1 MPSKR
6 PKLLLLDANAL
17 LHRAWHALPPLTSP
31 DGKVVNAAYGVTS
44 VVLKILR
51 DEKPDLFV
59 ACWDTAAPTFRHE
72 AYEAYKA
79 QREEQPDELYDQIP
93 ATKEVLRTLGVPSVE
108 LDGFE
113 ADDLIGTYA
122 VRGVKDGYDVRI
134 VTGDRD
140 ALQLIAPHVDVLTFK
155 KGVSETRL
163 FTDKEV
169 MDDYGIAPKQLVD
182 WKALRGDAS
191 DNIPGVPGIGE
202 KTATELLKKFRTIED
217 VFKAAHDATSDL
229 PDGVR
234 KKLIAGEKNGR
245 LALSLVDIKT
255 DVPVQ
260 VKIAD
265 LRSSLDR
272 DAFIQAAAKYGFRS
286 LITRLP
292 QEGRDQDEP
301 PVRAGARPAGVGK
314 RSRKKIS
321 PDAATATF
329 AGEEDALSFI
339 ADVRCAEEVALVV
352 TAGTQGSLFG
362 SSSLQNITFGLAGKK
377 GTIPSSLFSSKSV
390 RRELA
395 DILSLERPGK
405 LCHDAKRAMKEL
417 EISGFG
423 LAGVVHDTLIAAH
436 LLAAGERSLDLETLT
451 LQSLGRQLPQG
462 DARPAAEAQAVL
474 ELTVRQREEMAATG
488 ADRVWERFER
498 PLLPIL
504 RDMERSG
511 VLIDSLYLKK
521 LSKEM
526 QEEKVKI
533 EKQMERLVGH
543 AFNPASPS
551 QLAVILFEELKLP
564 TKGIKSGKT
573 GFSTAASELEK
584 LQGGHPLI
592 SLIVEHRELAKLLS
606 TYVETLPELADK
618 GGRIHTTFNQAIAAT
633 GRLSSSEPNLQ
644 NIPIRT
650 ELGRKIRRAFIA
662 DPGMELLSC
671 DYSQI
676 ELRVIA
682 ALAKDEKM
690 LSAFRSGQDIHTA
703 TAAAIWNIPPGEVT
717 KDQRRAAKAINFGI
731 IYGQG
736 PVGLAQS
743 ADIPFAD
750 AKKFIAAYFDTYQG
764 VKTWL
769 DETKAKA
776 HALGYV
782 ETMFGRRRPIPDI
795 NSGMPQL
802 RAAAERM
809 AINMPVQGTGTGDLI
824 KLALIALADK
834 LPSLSRDSRLL
845 LQVHDE
851 VLLEVPVKDV
861 VKVAHAVRDIMENVE
876 DIGVPIVVEAKHGR
890 NWEEM
895 KKV

>member
-1 MPSKR
+1 MPTKR

-44 VVLKILR
+44 VVLKILK
-51 DEKPDLFV
+51 DEKPDAFV
-59 ACWDTAAPTFRHE
+59 ACWDTVAPTFRHK
-72 AYEAYKA
+72 AYKAYKA
-79 QREEQPDELYDQIP
+79 QREEQPDELYNQVP
-93 ATKEVLRTLGVPSVE
+93 VTKDVLATLGVPSVE
-108 LDGFE
+108 LDGWE

-140 ALQLIAPHVDVLTFK
+140 ALQLISSHVDVLTFK

-169 MDDYGIAPKQLVD
+169 MDDYGITPKQLVD

-202 KTATELLKKFRTIED
+202 KTATELLQKFKTIEG
-217 VFKAAHDATSDL
+217 VFKAAHDSKSDL
-229 PDGVR
+229 SDGVR
-234 KKLIAGEKNGR
+234 KKLIAGEKSGR
-245 LALSLVDIKT
+245 QALSLVDIKT
-255 DVPVQ
+255 DVPVNT
-260 VKIAD
+260 KIAD
-265 LRSSLDR
+265 LKSTLDR
-272 DAFIQAAAKYGFRS
+272 EAFIQAAAKYGFRS
-286 LITRLP
+286 LIARLP
-292 QEGRDQDEP
+292 QTGSVVRGPSAEVPIGAGIAR
-301 PVRAGARPAGVGK
+301 PVRKKKTVDAESTSVASEKGVM
-314 RSRKKIS
+314 S
-321 PDAATATF
+321 F
-329 AGEEDALSFI
+329 LSHVRE
-339 ADVRCAEEVALVV
+339 ADEVAVVV
-352 TAGTQGSLFG
+352 TSGVQGSLFG
-362 SSSLQNITFGLAGKK
+362 SSSVQSITFGIATRTA
-377 GTIPSSLFSSKSV
+377 TIPSSLFTVPSV
-390 RRELA
+390 KRELA
-395 DILSLERPGK
+395 GTLSQERPGK
-405 LCHDAKRAMKEL
+405 LCHDAKRAMKDL
-417 EISGFG
+417 EAAGLVLSG
-423 LAGVVHDTLIAAH
+423 VTHDTLIAAY
-436 LLAAGERSLDLETLT
+436 LLAAGERSLDLETLAF
-451 LQSLGRQLPQG
+451 QNLGRQFPQG
-462 DARPAAEAQAVL
+462 ESRPAAEAVTIL
-474 ELTVRQREEMAATG
+474 ELATKQRVDMKAMG

-498 PLLPIL
+498 PLIPIL
-504 RDMERSG
+504 RDMERTG
-511 VLIDSLYLKK
+511 VLIDIPYLKK

-526 QEEKVKI
+526 QDEKAKI
-533 EKQMERLVGH
+533 EKKMEKLVGH

-551 QLAVILFEELKLP
+551 QLAVILFDELKLP

-584 LQGGHPLI
+584 LQGAHPLI
-592 SLIVEHRELAKLLS
+592 DLIFEHRELAKLLS
-606 TYVETLPELADK
+606 TYVETLPEQADTA
-618 GGRIHTTFNQAIAAT
+618 GRIHTTFNQAIAAT

-662 DPGMELLSC
+662 DPGLELLSC

-676 ELRVIA
+676 ELRVVA
-682 ALAKDEKM
+682 ALARDEKM
-690 LSAFRSGQDIHTA
+690 LAAFRSGLDIHTA
-703 TAAAIWNIPPGEVT
+703 TAAAIWKIPPDEVT

-736 PVGLAQS
+736 PVGLSQTAG
-743 ADIPFAD
+743 IPFAD
-750 AKKFIAAYFDTYQG
+750 AKKFIAAYFDTYKG
-764 VKTWL
+764 IKAWL

-782 ETMFGRRRPIPDI
+782 ETLFGRRRPIPDI

-809 AINMPVQGTGTGDLI
+809 ATNMPVQGTAADVM
-824 KLALIALADK
+824 KLAMV
-834 LPSLSRDSRLL
+834 RLHAEMPAISKHARML

-851 VLLEVPVKDV
+851 VLLEVPMKDV
-861 VKVAHAVRDIMENVE
+861 SRVASAVQDIMENVE
-876 DIGVPIVVEAKHGR
+876 KIGVPILVEAKHGK